1 MKELEVY
8 ITSRSLSRSYK
19 ITVEDDFAP
28 ILREELQGIVDH
40 NNNLDAKDLLGAF
53 VKKSYEKYLQTKGI
67 NEILLEIEE
76 MR

>member
-19 ITVEDDFAP
+19 ITVEDDFAQ
-28 ILREELQGIVDH
+28 ILKEELQGIVDH

-76 MR
+76 IK

>member
-19 ITVEDDFAP
+19 ITVEDEFAP
-28 ILREELQGIVDH
+28 VLRAELEGILDH

-76 MR
+76 IK

>member
-1 MKELEVY
+1 MKELEVQ
-8 ITSRSLSRSYK
+8 ITNRSLSRSYK

-28 ILREELQGIVDH
+28 ILTAELEDIVDH
-40 NNNLDAKDLLGAF
+40 NKNLDAKDLLGAF

-76 MR
+76 IK